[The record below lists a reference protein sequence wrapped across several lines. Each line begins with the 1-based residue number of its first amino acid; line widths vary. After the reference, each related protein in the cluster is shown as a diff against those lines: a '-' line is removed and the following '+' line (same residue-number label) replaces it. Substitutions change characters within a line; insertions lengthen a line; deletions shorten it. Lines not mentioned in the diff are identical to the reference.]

1 MALGALYYPK
11 GTGEN
16 PIKFET
22 LYIPYIYKE
31 IYLEGVYLDIMNS
44 FKGTDDKVIID
55 VGSNIGITVQYF
67 RDYAK
72 KVYAIEPASEH
83 FEALAKNKKFN
94 KWDNVEVFKLAIA
107 DKDGEMTLN
116 KFNDN
121 LTCNSLIND
130 YKQGS
135 EVVKTQTFNTFFKEN
150 EIGVV
155 DFMKFDVEGAEESI
169 LCAPAFADIAPRI
182 KSMMVE
188 FHYPSFPK
196 IVDHMIDLGYIAKR
210 YPSSAVIFLMER

>member
-150 EIGVV
+150 NITTV
-155 DFMKFDVEGAEESI
+155 DFMKFDVEGAEESV

-188 FHYPSFPK
+188 FHYPNFN
-196 IVDHMIDLGYIAKR
+196 IIINHMIDLGFKAKR
-210 YPSSAVIFLMER
+210 YPSSAIIVFFER